1 MLPNGCRARHQ
12 RRLFGSPIPN
22 LNQAGE
28 GIRVSCI
35 EKNRLS
41 HQDSG
46 EMQKRNVPK
55 LCIILSLAQFVNLGS
70 LFSEQPSRYSKYIAI
85 N

>member
-1 MLPNGCRARHQ
+1 
-12 RRLFGSPIPN
+12 
-22 LNQAGE
+22 
-28 GIRVSCI
+28 
-35 EKNRLS
+35 
-41 HQDSG
+41 
-46 EMQKRNVPK
+46 MQKRNVPK